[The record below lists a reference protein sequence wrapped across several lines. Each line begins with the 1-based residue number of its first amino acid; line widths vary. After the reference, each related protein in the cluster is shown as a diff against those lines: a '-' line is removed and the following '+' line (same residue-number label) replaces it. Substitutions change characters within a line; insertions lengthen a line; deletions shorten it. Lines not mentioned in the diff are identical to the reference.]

1 VVFESEELSPV
12 WTGGFD
18 SGDTYVADGMY
29 FYRIEFEQLEGKKE
43 LREGSMFIIR

>member
-1 VVFESEELSPV
+1 
-12 WTGGFD
+12 
-18 SGDTYVADGMY
+18 MY